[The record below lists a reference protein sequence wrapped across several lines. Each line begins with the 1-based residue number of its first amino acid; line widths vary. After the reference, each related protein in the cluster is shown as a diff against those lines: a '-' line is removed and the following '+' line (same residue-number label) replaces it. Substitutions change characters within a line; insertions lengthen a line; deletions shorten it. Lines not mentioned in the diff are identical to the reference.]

1 MFAFFVQGY
10 DCRYKSSGRCL
21 QSHLSKGVCLYC
33 VLIITI
39 KCNGFELESSF
50 LINVSLLSLSSR
62 AVYRKYFALCRCLIK
77 NVYDFR
83 LFNYPK
89 WHFVIHRPA
98 SSSTY
103 YQTMWTDLSCCQYSF
118 GKLFYLPN
126 DHKILSNFTLQFQ
139 FTNCQFS
146 VDITIDGR
154 HCNLFSMERS
164 RSSWNGWANDHSN
177 CGSTSK

>member
-1 MFAFFVQGY
+1 MFAFIVQGHV
-10 DCRYKSSGRCL
+10 CRHKSSGRCV

-39 KCNGFELESSF
+39 KCNGFELESRF
-50 LINVSLLSLSSR
+50 LINVSLLSLCSC
-62 AVYRKYFALCRCLIK
+62 AVYRKYFAFYRCLIK

-89 WHFVIHRPA
+89 WHFVIHHPA

-103 YQTMWTDLSCCQYSF
+103 YQTMWIDLSRCQYSF
-118 GKLFYLPN
+118 KKLFCLSNEY
-126 DHKILSNFTLQFQ
+126 KILSNSSQFQ

-164 RSSWNGWANDHSN
+164 GSSWNGWSNDHSN